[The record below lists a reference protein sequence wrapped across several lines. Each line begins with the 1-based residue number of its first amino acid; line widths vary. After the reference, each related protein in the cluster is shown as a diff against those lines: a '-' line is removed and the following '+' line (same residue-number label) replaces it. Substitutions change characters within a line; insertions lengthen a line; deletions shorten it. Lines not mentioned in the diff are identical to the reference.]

1 MLSAVILQ
9 VAQVTYVHTHT
20 HTHTKNPTHQPLI
33 PTVSNSSTYAFQE
46 CMYLCVWQIIHLR
59 QSYTHTHT
67 RTHTHTHTHTKK
79 ADKTAVFLLFT
90 FISLQLTYH
99 QCHHKSIV
107 TGDK

>member
-67 RTHTHTHTHTKK
+67 HIHTHTHTHTHTHP
-79 ADKTAVFLLFT
+79 THSYPPPRT
-90 FISLQLTYH
+90 HQLIHTH
-99 QCHHKSIV
+99 THTHIDTHAHTHS
-107 TGDK
+107 